1 LTVTIGYPQ
10 VIFHRRSLV
19 ASDNLNPLDYRYN
32 AADYGPRFIPAEE
45 WNKRGLL
52 PYANLADPG
61 SAWWQDEPNLHFFR
75 HGILSGQF
83 PWWDLY
89 AGCGVPA
96 YTNLTPAM
104 LFPPQVILS
113 LIGATSTEKNA
124 YILGLFW
131 IAGFG
136 TYCLLR
142 LHLLSIIASAS
153 GGLAFLFSGG
163 VQQIAHVTFMLQVVA
178 FIPALLIVTRLF
190 LDHPSWRRSAVL
202 SLTYAVVALASFPPL
217 LLGGFSFCVLYFA
230 CALFEKRHQYR
241 VIVCRYVMGILLSLA
256 IVAAY
261 YIPVTA
267 TVARTTHITAFY
279 RTAGLQFLPWRSLFD
294 LLSPTVGSS
303 SLVYNTPF
311 IEPATVGRLYYI
323 GCTTLLLGIFA
334 LGKTSRRV
342 TPLLLACAIGV
353 TLILLKI
360 FGSPLLQ
367 WIAFLPIFQSI
378 HYSTYFGILL
388 AFLLS
393 LLDRKSTR
401 LNSS

>member
-1 LTVTIGYPQ
+1 MFSVSRRWYPQSFAVELLLAAIVFALTVTIGYPQ

-83 PWWDLY
+83 PWWDPY

-131 IAGFG
+131 VAGFG

-142 LHLLSIIASAS
+142 LHLLSIIASAI

-190 LDHPSWRRSAVL
+190 LDQPSWRRSAVL
-202 SLTYAVVALASFPPL
+202 ALTYAVVALASFPPL

-230 CALFEKRHQYR
+230 CALFEKRR
-241 VIVCRYVMGILLSLA
+241 
-256 IVAAY
+256 
-261 YIPVTA
+261 
-267 TVARTTHITAFY
+267 
-279 RTAGLQFLPWRSLFD
+279 
-294 LLSPTVGSS
+294 
-303 SLVYNTPF
+303 NT
-311 IEPATVGRLYYI
+311 G
-323 GCTTLLLGIFA
+323 
-334 LGKTSRRV
+334 
-342 TPLLLACAIGV
+342 
-353 TLILLKI
+353 
-360 FGSPLLQ
+360 
-367 WIAFLPIFQSI
+367 
-378 HYSTYFGILL
+378 
-388 AFLLS
+388 
-393 LLDRKSTR
+393 
-401 LNSS
+401 

>member
-45 WNKRGLL
+45 WNKRALL

-75 HGILSGQF
+75 HGILSEQF
-83 PWWDLY
+83 PWWDPY

-131 IAGFG
+131 VAGFG

-142 LHLLSIIASAS
+142 LHLLSIIASAI

-190 LDHPSWRRSAVL
+190 LDQPSWRRS
-202 SLTYAVVALASFPPL
+202 
-217 LLGGFSFCVLYFA
+217 
-230 CALFEKRHQYR
+230 
-241 VIVCRYVMGILLSLA
+241 
-256 IVAAY
+256 
-261 YIPVTA
+261 
-267 TVARTTHITAFY
+267 
-279 RTAGLQFLPWRSLFD
+279 AGLQFLPWRSLFD

-311 IEPATVGRLYYI
+311 IEPATAGRLYYI

-367 WIAFLPIFQSI
+367 WIAFL
-378 HYSTYFGILL
+378 
-388 AFLLS
+388 
-393 LLDRKSTR
+393 
-401 LNSS
+401 